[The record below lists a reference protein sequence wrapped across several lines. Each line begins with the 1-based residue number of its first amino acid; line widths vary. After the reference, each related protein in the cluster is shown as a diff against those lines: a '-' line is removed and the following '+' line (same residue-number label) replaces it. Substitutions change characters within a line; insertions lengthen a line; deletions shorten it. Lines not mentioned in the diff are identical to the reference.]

1 MKKFVSVILVCA
13 MLICCMFV
21 LASCG
26 KTLNGTYKESA
37 LGLTTYEFKGSKY
50 TYSLGNASVTG
61 KYEIKKEDD
70 KMTITLTPDSDKDAD
85 EKASGTFSFEE
96 GQDSKG
102 DYIVI
107 GISKKYYKQ

>member
-26 KTLNGTYKESA
+26 KTLNGTYKGSVV
-37 LGLTTYEFKGSKY
+37 GLATFEFKGSKY
-50 TYSLGNASVTG
+50 TYALGNASVTG

-96 GQDSKG
+96 GKDSKG
-102 DYIVI
+102 NYIVI
-107 GISKKYYKQ
+107 GGYTYYKQ